1 MQTPPNYQQQYP
13 AAYQPYQPQ
22 KTGGG
27 SSVLAII
34 ALIIAILALA
44 LTVVLN
50 LLGTGGGVNPKF
62 EVEDFDITK
71 TESDYTYSTYVYF
84 DGEGTVTTSDTKNSY
99 IVVLKCTL
107 TSGGGDY
114 SEEEFTRLI
123 QVVDGEGTFYTYD
136 SGYEGSI
143 TKPKYDFEVVGYVK
157 LNN

>member
-27 SSVLAII
+27 TSVLAII
-34 ALIIAILALA
+34 ALIIAVLALV

-50 LLGTGGGVNPKF
+50 LLGTGGGVNPRF
-62 EVEDFDITK
+62 EVEDFNVTK
-71 TESDYTYSTYVYF
+71 TESDYTYSTYVYY

-99 IVVLKCTL
+99 IVVVKCTL
-107 TSGGGDY
+107 VSGGGDY
-114 SEEEFTRLI
+114 SEEETTRVI

-143 TKPKYDFEVVGYVK
+143 TKPKYEFEIVGYVK
-157 LNN
+157 LNH